1 MVSVCGWRCGWIGAD
16 GGAGRAVVSLAR
28 ALRPAVLMAQ
38 LVRAQRGDEPR
49 LLVLAAAAARRLLQ
63 PAEQSVVLRSRRGYC
78 QPANSTSSEALF
90 GVVALTALRRARLLR
105 KALGD
110 AP

>member
-1 MVSVCGWRCGWIGAD
+1 MPSARTAVPGVLLISV
-16 GGAGRAVVSLAR
+16 AR

-38 LVRAQRGDEPR
+38 LARAQRGDEPR
-49 LLVLAAAAARRLLQ
+49 LLVMAVAAARRLLK

-90 GVVALTALRRARLLR
+90 GVVALTALRRARLPQ